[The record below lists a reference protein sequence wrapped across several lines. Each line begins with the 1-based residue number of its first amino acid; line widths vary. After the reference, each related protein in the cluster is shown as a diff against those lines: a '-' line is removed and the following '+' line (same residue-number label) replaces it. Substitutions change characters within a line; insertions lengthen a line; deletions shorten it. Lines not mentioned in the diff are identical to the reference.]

1 MEGNART
8 AMGKSGKEKD
18 GEAKA
23 PFVILIIFCLI
34 GSGVFSYLF
43 VKDLNTT
50 LTKMNE
56 EPIASISFKY
66 KSAQRK
72 FIEREIWDKLKQQS
86 PLYNGDTVRTAPLS
100 EATIFFG
107 EDDTIELYE
116 DSIIQIFMEGDE
128 LVINVGGGNVVVKA
142 GENSKGIKVRVGKMY
157 TTLKSGTALSA
168 KKDDLNGITSFHVL
182 EGGAYILSGGGDN
195 GTFVSSVDQT
205 LFAEDGSIIDTSG
218 IPMVTVT
225 SPSPNVKVLRT
236 DEGKKTVHFE
246 WRESNMQNDH
256 LVLSIADNA
265 GFEMAKTYDL
275 SGIDGHDGFDVEIE
289 DGKTYWE
296 MHPANYGDKF
306 KAQSQMNVIKAS
318 RPELIVPV
326 NEYVLGFKNAV
337 PSIRFSWTDNEWV
350 SKYLLEISRRPDF
363 SDVDTALETAEP
375 FTTVSDLEEGI
386 WYWRVKPT
394 FGANI
399 QVPESVS
406 ETRYF
411 LLTSDAT
418 MPKAKL
424 LFPADNSTTNVKT
437 SKARESE
444 FLSFSWKKNP
454 DASFYDIKISRDP
467 DFNFTDIDTETSDNF
482 LKLDKEKVLEML
494 EKSNEWHWAVIQGDE
509 NGNIS
514 PLSEVRTFSIIDS
527 DYETRLI
534 FPPDGYS
541 VEDSRKG
548 DMAFSWKANF
558 APNGK
563 QTFQIANDPGFNSIV
578 INREVSNDNID
589 EATSISSLDAGDNG
603 RTYYWRAIAKN
614 DDGRSVVSK
623 TRAFSIR
630 PPFKA
635 PENVTPGG
643 RVTVGVATGEQT
655 HFEWQAIEGADSYKF
670 KIYDETNTAN
680 PVYEDN
686 LVTEN
691 FIDVDLSELK
701 NGDYIWT
708 LQANAIESERS
719 TRFTGETAKNEFG
732 IRKLFPAKLVF
743 PADGEAKDG
752 LEEFTTPMKAQ
763 WECEE
768 EEYSAIFRLYK
779 ATGGGAYKLIQTV
792 QNPPQT
798 VKMPRLEHGD
808 YRWEIEARTA
818 DGFDV
823 SSKTSSFSVTK
834 IPPLKEPL
842 LLSPRHQSSISAKTL
857 KRNKAVDFI
866 WKSVPDATSYII
878 TVRDKS
884 GKVVA
889 RSNTRKKTSFS
900 LKSINTLSRGRFT
913 WTVEARQTL
922 KDGTVV
928 RKTASR
934 PANFVID
941 IPVIREVKLKETGEL
956 YGL

>member
-1 MEGNART
+1 MDGTERTKKRT
-8 AMGKSGKEKD
+8 ANSGRESRI
-18 GEAKA
+18 
-23 PFVILIIFCLI
+23 PFAILIIICLM

-72 FIEREIWDKLKQQS
+72 FVEREIWDKLKQQS
-86 PLYNGDTVRTAPLS
+86 LLYNGDTIRTAPLS

-157 TTLKSGTALSA
+157 TTVKKGTSLSTKS
-168 KKDDLNGITSFHVL
+168 DDLNGITSFHVL
-182 EGGAYILSGGGDN
+182 EGGAYILSDGEDK

-205 LFAEDGSIIDTSG
+205 LFAEDGSVIDTSG

-225 SPSPNVKVLRT
+225 SPAPNMKVLRT
-236 DEGKKTVHFE
+236 EDGKKTVHFE
-246 WRESNMQNDH
+246 WRESNLQNDH
-256 LVLSIADNA
+256 LVLSIADNSA
-265 GFEMAKTYDL
+265 FEMAKTYDL
-275 SGIDGHDGFDVEIE
+275 SGIDGQDGFDVEIE

-318 RPELIVPV
+318 KPELIVPV

-337 PSIRFSWTDNEWV
+337 PSIRFSWTDDEWV
-350 SKYLLEISRRPDF
+350 SKYLLEISRQPDF

-386 WYWRVKPT
+386 WYWRVRPT
-394 FGANI
+394 FGADI
-399 QVPESVS
+399 QIPESVS

-411 LLTSDAT
+411 LLTKDAT
-418 MPKAKL
+418 MPKPKL
-424 LFPADNSTTNVKT
+424 LHPADNSTTNVKT
-437 SKARESE
+437 SKAGESE

-482 LKLDKEKVLEML
+482 LKLDKAKVEEML

-514 PLSEVRTFSIIDS
+514 EMSEVRTFSIIDS
-527 DYETRLI
+527 DYENRLV
-534 FPPDGYS
+534 FPPDGYA
-541 VEDSRKG
+541 VENGRKA
-548 DMAFSWKANF
+548 DMAFSWRQNF
-558 APNGK
+558 TPIGP
-563 QTFQIANDPGFNSIV
+563 QRFIV
-578 INREVSNDNID
+578 AADENFTDILIDHEVAKGNME
-589 EATSISSLDAGDNG
+589 EATSISALDSGENG
-603 RTYYWRAIAKN
+603 RTYYWMTVAKN
-614 DDGRSVVSK
+614 EDGRSIESQ
-623 TRAFSIR
+623 TRKFMIL

-635 PENVTPGG
+635 PESVTPGG
-643 RVTVGVATGEQT
+643 RVTVGVATGERT
-655 HFEWQAIEGADSYKF
+655 HFEWEEIEGADSYRF
-670 KIYDETNTAN
+670 RIYDENNMAN

-691 FIDVDLSELK
+691 FIDVDLSELQ

-719 TRFTGETAKNEFG
+719 TRFTGDTAKNEFG
-732 IRKLFPAKLVF
+732 VRKIFPARLTF
-743 PADGEAKDG
+743 PADGEVKDG
-752 LEEFTTPMKAQ
+752 IEEFTDPMKAK

-768 EEYSAIFRLYK
+768 EEYAAIFRLYK
-779 ATGGGAYKLIQTV
+779 EMPDGTYKTIQTV
-792 QNPPQT
+792 QNPAQT
-798 VKMPRLEHGD
+798 VKMPRLEHGS
-808 YRWEIEARTA
+808 YKWSVEARTP

-823 SSKTSSFSVTK
+823 SSSENKFTVTK

-857 KRNKAVDFI
+857 KRNKAVNFS
-866 WKSVPDATSYII
+866 WKSVPDATGYII
-878 TVRDKS
+878 TVRDRS

-922 KDGTVV
+922 KDGTII

-934 PANFVID
+934 SANFVID